1 MIKEQ
6 LLMNRTTKRISLSLL
21 WVLLGLILLPATA
34 KAAPITDWDDDG
46 VPDLVEQEQST
57 DGVVGVRSTRTR
69 PLLP

>member
-57 DGVVGVRSTRTR
+57 WS
-69 PLLP
+69 PLRE